1 MLTRLRASVVCLDN
15 AALLCVRLRDPATGV
30 ARLFVPGGGIEPDE
44 TPAKAAVREAL
55 EETGYT
61 VEVDPHS
68 ELVVRYPFTW
78 AGQEVDVTTHFFSA
92 ALTGSRAMQ
101 GEHQR
106 DEMHQG
112 VEWLPLGRIY
122 SELGFDPNILRA
134 VRVQL
139 NLAPRE

>member
-1 MLTRLRASVVCLDN
+1 VLTRVRAAVVCVDN

-44 TPAKAAVREAL
+44 RPAVAAVREAR
-55 EETGYT
+55 EETGYA

-68 ELVVRYPFTW
+68 ELVARYPFVW
-78 AGQEVDVTTHFFSA
+78 AGAEIDVTTHFFSA
-92 ALTGSRAMQ
+92 SLLGSRTAQ

-106 DEMHQG
+106 DDMHLG
-112 VEWLPLGRIY
+112 VEWLPLGRLH

-134 VRVQL
+134 LRIQL
-139 NLAPRE
+139 NLARE